1 MNTTIEKANEY
12 YIPIIQELAFE
23 IWQIAY
29 KEILSEEQLL
39 YMIQLFYN
47 HTALENQMLLLNH
60 KFLIIKDSEKELGF
74 ASYSIIEKNESKL
87 QKLYVLPHL
96 KGKGLGYKLLNEV
109 IKEVRKEKSS
119 NLILNVNRNNEAVE
133 FYKRNGFE
141 IDSSEDIDIGNGYFM
156 NDYIMRLSL

>member
-1 MNTTIEKANEY
+1 M
-12 YIPIIQELAFE
+12 
-23 IWQIAY
+23 
-29 KEILSEEQLL
+29 
-39 YMIQLFYN
+39 
-47 HTALENQMLLLNH
+47 
-60 KFLIIKDSEKELGF
+60 
-74 ASYSIIEKNESKL
+74 
-87 QKLYVLPHL
+87 
-96 KGKGLGYKLLNEV
+96 NEV